1 MNEKPHGKPASRHL
15 TEDEKA
21 FFQFIFAQADVL
33 GIRDAARYEEKL
45 RRVLDRVVYVNYA
58 ALRVRRWPVV
68 HTALRGST
76 AVAITIGHTIYF
88 RDAACFPAENES
100 LWLQTHEL
108 VHTCQVAR
116 QGLGTLPWL
125 GTYVFAHFR
134 DGGYMENRFER
145 EAYDVEEAVEMFFDR
160 NPAAFAL
167 ITAEN
172 VAAGRVEELRQD
184 LRRALAGC
192 GCRVR
197 EC

>member
-1 MNEKPHGKPASRHL
+1 MSKTHSRHL
-15 TEDEKA
+15 TEQEKA
-21 FFQFIFAQADVL
+21 FFQFIFMQADVL
-33 GIRDAARYEEKL
+33 GIRDAACYEEKL
-45 RRVLDRVVYVNYA
+45 RRVLNRVVYINYTA
-58 ALRVRRWPVV
+58 VRVRRWPVV
-68 HTALRGST
+68 HTALRHST

-88 RDAACFPAENES
+88 RDAACFPAPEQS
-100 LWLQTHEL
+100 LALQTHEL

-116 QGLGTLPWL
+116 QGLGTMPWL

-145 EAYDVEEAVEMFFDR
+145 EAYDVEEAVEVFLAE

-172 VAAGRVEELRQD
+172 VTVARVEELRQD
-184 LRRALAGC
+184 LRRALAGF